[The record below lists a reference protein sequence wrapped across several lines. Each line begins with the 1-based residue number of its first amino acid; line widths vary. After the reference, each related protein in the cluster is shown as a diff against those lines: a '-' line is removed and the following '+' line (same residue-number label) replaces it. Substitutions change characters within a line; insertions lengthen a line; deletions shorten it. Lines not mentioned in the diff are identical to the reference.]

1 MEAAV
6 LTKRRFQGRGLV
18 TCVVL
23 IAAVLGTMSLTS
35 ADSVGISVCVN
46 KKSGVMRQILKGKCK
61 KTERMVAV
69 AKSSTAQGAVATQ
82 GPQGLQG
89 ATGATGA
96 AGSNGATGAE
106 GPRGLTG
113 ETGAPGETGPRGLTG
128 EPGPQ
133 GETGLRGLTGETGP
147 SGSTILDSE
156 TVFLQLLYG
165 TSAGY
170 SSYQSPSWNGSI
182 DASCFFDN
190 DTIMKHRIEMT
201 VPADHSVLS
210 TIYPL
215 SGSAAVET
223 KYLKLGVTGTQTLG
237 SSRTIDSLWV
247 ITKTNVNSGTRE
259 TIEIYVDM
267 IWSGS
272 KIEGTEATCE
282 FEFLRRSS

>member
-1 MEAAV
+1 M
-6 LTKRRFQGRGLV
+6 TKQLFQGRGLV
-18 TCVVL
+18 AGVVL
-23 IAAVLGTMSLTS
+23 IASVLGTMSLTS
-35 ADSVGISVCVN
+35 ADSVGINVCVN
-46 KKSGVMRQILKGKCK
+46 KKSGAMRQILKGNCK
-61 KTERMVAV
+61 KTERMLAV

-82 GPQGLQG
+82 GPQG
-89 ATGATGA
+89 ATGAT
-96 AGSNGATGAE
+96 GSNGATGAE

-113 ETGAPGETGPRGLTG
+113 ATGAPGETGPRGLTG
-128 EPGPQ
+128 EAGPR
-133 GETGLRGLTGETGP
+133 GEPGLRGLTGETGA
-147 SGSTILDSE
+147 SGSAILDSE
-156 TVFLQLLYG
+156 SVFLPILYG
-165 TSAGY
+165 TSAG
-170 SSYQSPSWNGSI
+170 SNSYQSPSWNGSI

-201 VPADHSVLS
+201 VPAEHSVLS

-223 KYLKLGVTGTQTLG
+223 KYLKPGATGTQTLG

-247 ITKTNVNSGTRE
+247 ITKTNVNAGTRE

-272 KIEGTEATCE
+272 KIEGTDATCE

>member
-1 MEAAV
+1 MV
-6 LTKRRFQGRGLV
+6 TKHRFQGRGLV
-18 TCVVL
+18 ACVVL

-133 GETGLRGLTGETGP
+133 GETGLRGLTGETGA
-147 SGSTILDSE
+147 SGSTILESE
-156 TVFLQLLYG
+156 SATLPIQYA

-170 SSYQSPSWNGSI
+170 NNYQSVLWSESME
-182 DASCFFDN
+182 ASCFFDN
-190 DTIMKHRIEMT
+190 DEIMKHRIDMT
-201 VPADHSVLS
+201 VPAGHSIFS

-215 SGSAAVET
+215 SGSAPVET
-223 KYLKLGVTGTQTLG
+223 KYLKNGVSGIQTLG
-237 SSRTIDSLWV
+237 SSRSIDSLWV
-247 ITKTNVNSGTRE
+247 ITKTNVNAGTRE
-259 TIEIYVDM
+259 TVEIYVDM
-267 IWSGS
+267 TWSGS
-272 KIEGTEATCE
+272 KIEGTDATCE